1 MSQIIVS
8 GEKRLEGTVDI
19 SGSKNAALP
28 ILAATVMI
36 DEPVVVKN
44 VPELRDVHTML
55 SILQRI
61 GKKVSFEHGAV
72 FIEPGDILLGSVPY
86 DLVGKMRASFNLFG
100 PLVMA
105 CGWARVGK
113 PGGCNIGQ
121 RPVDYHVKGLK
132 RFGLKI
138 VEEHGDVYGEL
149 PPEFENTIEYE
160 LPFRSVGA
168 TEQLMTTAALMEGTE
183 VVIRNAA
190 KEPEIVDLQNFLNK
204 AGATITG
211 AGTNTIHIKG
221 VKKLYGTEYNVIPD
235 RIEAGTYLL
244 AGVITRGSVEVKH
257 VIPDH
262 LEALLNILKEMGTEI
277 TVGNDTVRVTA
288 FNKLK
293 PVKVSAKPYPGFP
306 TDLQPIITAV
316 LATIEGESVVEE
328 SVFENRFGYVDEMN
342 RMGAQIKVKDRKA
355 YIKGIAKLSGAEINA
370 PDIRAA
376 AALVIAGMAA
386 EGETIVHNA
395 GHIFRGYEKLREK
408 FTSIGAYL
416 RVYPDEE

>member
-8 GEKRLEGTVDI
+8 GEKKLEGTVRI
-19 SGSKNAALP
+19 SGAKNAALP

-36 DEPVVVKN
+36 DEPVVIRN
-44 VPELRDVHTML
+44 VPELRDINTML
-55 SILQRI
+55 SILQKI
-61 GKKVSFEHGAV
+61 GKKVTFEHGV
-72 FIEPGDILLGSVPY
+72 VQIEPGEILLGNVPY

-121 RPVDYHVKGLK
+121 RPVDYHVEGLK

-138 VEEHGDVYGEL
+138 VEEHGDVFGEI
-149 PPEFENTIEYE
+149 PAEFDSHVEYE
-160 LPFRSVGA
+160 LPFKSVGA
-168 TEQLMTTAALMEGTE
+168 TEQLMTTASLMEDSE
-183 VVIRNAA
+183 IVIKNAA
-190 KEPEIVDLQNFLNK
+190 EEPEIVDLQNFLNK
-204 AGATITG
+204 AGANVSG
-211 AGTNTIHIKG
+211 AGTDTIRIRG
-221 VKKLYGTEYNVIPD
+221 VKKLHGSEYSVIPD

-244 AGVITRGSVEVKH
+244 AGVITRGNVIVEN

-262 LEALLNILKEMGTEI
+262 LKALLDTLKKMGAEV
-277 TVGNDTVRVTA
+277 TVSDNTVRVEVL
-288 FNKLK
+288 NKLK
-293 PVKVSAKPYPGFP
+293 PVKVSAEPYPGFP

-316 LATIEGESVVEE
+316 LSTIEGDSIVEE
-328 SVFENRFGYVDEMN
+328 LVFENRFGYVDEMN
-342 RMGAQIKVKDRKA
+342 RMGAHIKVKDRRA
-355 YIKGIAKLSGAEINA
+355 HIKGTRKLSGAEISA

-395 GHIFRGYEKLREK
+395 GHIFRGYEKLKEK
-408 FTSIGAYL
+408 FNSIGAYL